1 MHVDLIIEFEFNV
14 FADAGN
20 SREGFNIHFVTVAP
34 GEVCIVPGP
43 FIYFFFTV
51 DICICLLDLVI
62 FEKV

>member
-34 GEVCIVPGP
+34 GEVCIVPDP
-43 FIYFFFTV
+43 FLIV
-51 DICICLLDLVI
+51 NICICLLDWVN
-62 FEKV
+62 F